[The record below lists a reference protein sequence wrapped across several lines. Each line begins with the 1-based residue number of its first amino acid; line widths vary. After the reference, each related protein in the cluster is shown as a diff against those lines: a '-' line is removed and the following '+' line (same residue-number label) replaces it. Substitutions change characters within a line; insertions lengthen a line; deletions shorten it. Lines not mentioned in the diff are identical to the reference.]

1 MCVSF
6 KVIGSHIRDARK
18 AKGLTQEQFAELLG
32 LSTLHY
38 GRLERGDRPAS
49 LEQIARIA
57 DELGISTL
65 SLLSGSLTHEPLS
78 AEPTAKSVS
87 FADRLSRMTSACTAQ
102 ELEMLEEICGVF
114 SRQKK
119 TASA

>member
-1 MCVSF
+1 MYVSF

-18 AKGLTQEQFAELLG
+18 AKGLTQEQFAERLDM
-32 LSTLHY
+32 SALHY

-57 DELGISTL
+57 DDLGISTL

-87 FADRLSRMTSACTAQ
+87 FAERLSRITSACTAQ
-102 ELEMLEEICGVF
+102 ELEMLEEICALF

-119 TASA
+119 TAAS